1 MKKFFR
7 KLFGIKTPAEKAEAY
22 VKNLLEIVTAI
33 EKATGTKKYPGPER
47 DDKGRWVDN
56 KHPSARKYATLDL
69 SKTEGCCGGEGCK
82 CKKSNS

>member
-7 KLFGIKTPAEKAEAY
+7 KLFGIKTPAEKAWAHFEELQKLTELIA
-22 VKNLLEIVTAI
+22 NANRGASI
-33 EKATGTKKYPGPER
+33 ER
-47 DDKGRWVDN
+47 DEKGRWVDS
-56 KHPSARKYATLDL
+56 KHPSARKFATLDL